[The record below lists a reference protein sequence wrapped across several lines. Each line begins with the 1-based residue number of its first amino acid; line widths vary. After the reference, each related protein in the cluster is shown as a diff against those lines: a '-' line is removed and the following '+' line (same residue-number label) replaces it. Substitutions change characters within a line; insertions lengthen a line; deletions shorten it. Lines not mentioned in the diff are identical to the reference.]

1 MQRFLK
7 QSNAKSSIRYLFRVP
22 KYPVLCCIE
31 EQVIGAT
38 SERILVEKLSLI
50 MFQEGKYYDVIDVTG
65 ESWTLMSD
73 VMVISP
79 LTAKKRWTK
88 LQLIRLVNSRTNTSN
103 PHEKPYS
110 ERSLSSKRFK
120 KIFLDLVD
128 MTC

>member
-1 MQRFLK
+1 
-7 QSNAKSSIRYLFRVP
+7 VP
-22 KYPVLCCIE
+22 KYPLLCCID
-31 EQVIGAT
+31 EQVIGAM
-38 SERILVEKLSLI
+38 SERILVEKLSL
-50 MFQEGKYYDVIDVTG
+50 MVLQEGKSYDVIDATG
-65 ESWTLMSD
+65 ESWTFMSD

-88 LQLIRLVNSRTNTSN
+88 LQLIRLVNRRANKSN

-110 ERSLSSKRFK
+110 ERSLSSKRFE